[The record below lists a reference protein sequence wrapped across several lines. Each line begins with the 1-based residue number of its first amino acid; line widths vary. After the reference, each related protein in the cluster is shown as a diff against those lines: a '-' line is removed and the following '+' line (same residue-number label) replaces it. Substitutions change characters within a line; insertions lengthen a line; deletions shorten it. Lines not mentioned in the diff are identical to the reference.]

1 VPQYTLKDAGW
12 RLFVRLAVGNVLHKT
27 TSALGLGLASFRE
40 PARIGSMRTVRELK
54 KRLDMGVTPLEAVQL
69 LWLVRAT
76 SGLGGSMAEVGVYRG
91 GTARLIRK
99 VDNSRHLHLFDT
111 FTGVP
116 EPSAEDRSILWGKA
130 KKGRFAFPLEKA
142 KSYFQDCAKVSFH
155 PGFFPATGEAVKDE
169 KFSFV
174 HSDVGLY
181 ASTRAVLEF
190 FYPRLLRGGILI
202 SHDFATGHGVR
213 KAFEEFFAGRP
224 EPVIEL
230 PGNQALVVK
239 I

>member
-1 VPQYTLKDAGW
+1 MPQYTLKDAGW
-12 RLFVRLAVGNVLHKT
+12 RLLARLAVGNVLHKT
-27 TSALGLGLASFRE
+27 TAALGVGLASYRE
-40 PARIGSMRTVRELK
+40 PARIASMRTIRELRK
-54 KRLDMGVTPLEAVQL
+54 QLDMGVTPLEGVQL
-69 LWLVRAT
+69 MWLVGAT
-76 SGLGGSMAEVGVYRG
+76 AGMGGCMAEVGVYRG
-91 GTARLIRK
+91 GTARMIRK

-111 FTGVP
+111 FTGAP
-116 EPSAEDRSILWGKA
+116 EPSADDRSFLWGRA
-130 KKGRFAFPLEKA
+130 KKGRFAFPLEKV
-142 KSYFQDCAKVSFH
+142 KSYFQDCDKVSFH

-181 ASTRAVLEF
+181 ESTRDVLEF
-190 FYPRLLRGGILI
+190 FYPRLLRGGIFI

-213 KAFEEFFAGRP
+213 KAIEEFYKDRP

-239 I
+239 L

>member
-1 VPQYTLKDAGW
+1 
-12 RLFVRLAVGNVLHKT
+12 
-27 TSALGLGLASFRE
+27 
-40 PARIGSMRTVRELK
+40 MRTVRELK

-116 EPSAEDRSILWGKA
+116 EPSADDRSFLWGRA
-130 KKGRFAFPLEKA
+130 KKGRFAFPLEKV
-142 KSYFQDCAKVSFH
+142 KSYFQDCDKVSFH
-155 PGFFPATGEAVKDE
+155 PGYFPATGEAVKHE

-181 ASTRAVLEF
+181 ESTRAVLEF